1 MIKKTTKQCKTTDR
15 TPPPSVELDS
25 LQTACCRHTAARDC
39 QQANQGQTA
48 VQGTVNRPVKDRLL
62 CKGLSTGQSRTDC
75 CKGLSTGQSRTDCC
89 KGLSTGQSRTDCCK
103 GLSTGQSR
111 TDCCKGLSTGQSRTD
126 CCARD
131 CQQASQ
137 GQTAVRDCQQ
147 ASQGQT
153 AARDCQ
159 QANQVHITA
168 SPAVDCHTRL
178 FPGGQPL
185 RHATPTAHTQTH
197 GFCHYSQNWVC

>member
-1 MIKKTTKQCKTTDR
+1 MIRKTTKQCKTTDR
-15 TPPPSVELDS
+15 TPPPSVVLDS

-48 VQGTVNRPVKDRLL
+48 
-62 CKGLSTGQSRTDC
+62 
-75 CKGLSTGQSRTDCC
+75 
-89 KGLSTGQSRTDCCK
+89 
-103 GLSTGQSR
+103 
-111 TDCCKGLSTGQSRTD
+111 
-126 CCARD
+126 ARD

-137 GQTAVRDCQQ
+137 GQIAVRDCQQ

-168 SPAVDCHTRL
+168 SPAVDCHTR
-178 FPGGQPL
+178 
-185 RHATPTAHTQTH
+185 
-197 GFCHYSQNWVC
+197 

>member
-15 TPPPSVELDS
+15 TPTPSVELDS

-39 QQANQGQTA
+39 QQANQGHTAARDCQQANQGQTA
-48 VQGTVNRPVKDRLL
+48 
-62 CKGLSTGQSRTDC
+62 
-75 CKGLSTGQSRTDCC
+75 
-89 KGLSTGQSRTDCCK
+89 
-103 GLSTGQSR
+103 
-111 TDCCKGLSTGQSRTD
+111 
-126 CCARD
+126 ARD

-137 GQTAVRDCQQ
+137 GQTAARNCQQASQGQIAVRDCQQ
-147 ASQGQT
+147 ASQGQI

-168 SPAVDCHTRL
+168 SHAVDCHTRW

-185 RHATPTAHTQTH
+185 CHATPTAHTQTH
-197 GFCHYSQNWVC
+197 GLCHYSQNWVCWRGRWVPHQYPPVHDGHHCQSQN